1 MLTEENK
8 KHTRHDLLDAIQKM
22 YPDNY
27 PAQAGC
33 LRAALASVLI
43 HVEVRHPEMFQEIME
58 FEMRVAND

>member
-1 MLTEENK
+1 MKEEK
-8 KHTRHDLLDAIQKM
+8 KKYTRHDLLDAIQKM

-43 HVEVRHPEMFQEIME
+43 HVEVNHPEMFQKIME
-58 FEMRVAND
+58 FEMRVATK

>member
-8 KHTRHDLLDAIQKM
+8 KYKRQDLLDAIQKK

-43 HVEVRHPEMFQEIME
+43 HVEVHHPEMFQKIME
-58 FEMRVAND
+58 SQMRVATK